1 MKLSL
6 SNMEWKLMNRLWDDA
21 PLSLMELTHALEP
34 ETGWSKHTVITML
47 GRLEAKGAVRWEQAG
62 RARNYFPVVSREEA
76 RREETAGFLDRVY
89 GGRLGLMVNA
99 LVEDRALTKEDILTL
114 LRRALADERG
124 FGRDHVISTTVS
136 HGTRSYSSFTSSF
149 DILN

>member
-62 RARNYFPVVSREEA
+62 RARRYSPTVSRDEA
-76 RREETAGFLDRVY
+76 RREETASFLDRVY
-89 GGRLGLMVNA
+89 GGRLGLMMSA
-99 LVEDRALTKEDILTL
+99 LAEDHALTREDIDELSAI
-114 LRRALADERG
+114 LRRAGEG
-124 FGRDHVISTTVS
+124 K
-136 HGTRSYSSFTSSF
+136 
-149 DILN
+149 